1 MLSGADIGY
10 SWGRGGGGAQHMSA
24 VGNTG
29 KGKKC
34 KIGVGGGA
42 ANPPSAPLDPPQ
54 AVQVRYSMFEIVE
67 ILMYEIHQSGHVIS
81 SIFKS
86 LS

>member
-1 MLSGADIGY
+1 MQDRSG
-10 SWGRGGGGAQHMSA
+10 
-24 VGNTG
+24 
-29 KGKKC
+29 
-34 KIGVGGGA
+34 GGGA